1 MEEQLAFS
9 DWINTNLGEDL
20 HLTHILP
27 LADSGL
33 SLYDAVKDGI
43 LLCKIVNHSC
53 PDTVDERVINMKPNS
68 VYKRHENLTLAL
80 ASAQSIGCN
89 LVNIDANDLIKGNSV
104 SAWSS
109 APAWP
114 TCWRAG
120 SSSRA

>member
-53 PDTVDERVINMKPNS
+53 SDTVDERVINMKPNS
-68 VYKRHENLTLAL
+68 LYKSSFCISQSDLLLLNFPNTDCVQGPLT
-80 ASAQSIGCN
+80 S
-89 LVNIDANDLIKGNSV
+89 
-104 SAWSS
+104 
-109 APAWP
+109 
-114 TCWRAG
+114 CWACSGR
-120 SSSRA
+120 

>member
-1 MEEQLAFS
+1 MRKSSRVGDRRSVHIVSLEEQAAFS

-53 PDTVDERVINMKPNS
+53 QDTVDERVINLKPNS
-68 VYKRHENLTLAL
+68 VDKR
-80 ASAQSIGCN
+80 
-89 LVNIDANDLIKGNSV
+89 
-104 SAWSS
+104 
-109 APAWP
+109 
-114 TCWRAG
+114 
-120 SSSRA
+120 

>member
-1 MEEQLAFS
+1 MLSHVMLGPLRFTTNRVKDCIAIQSKYLLLQGPPTQSGWRNSSPSPEGFS

-68 VYKRHENLTLAL
+68 VYKM
-80 ASAQSIGCN
+80 
-89 LVNIDANDLIKGNSV
+89 
-104 SAWSS
+104 
-109 APAWP
+109 
-114 TCWRAG
+114 
-120 SSSRA
+120 